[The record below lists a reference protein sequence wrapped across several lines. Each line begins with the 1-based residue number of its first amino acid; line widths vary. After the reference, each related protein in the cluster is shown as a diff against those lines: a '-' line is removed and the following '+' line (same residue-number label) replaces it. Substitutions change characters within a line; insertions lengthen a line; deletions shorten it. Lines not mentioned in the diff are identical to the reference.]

1 MTAAV
6 AEEAWSSKIPI
17 AFAPPCLLLLAMALV
32 LLLLLLLD
40 MLPPIRQISFRRA
53 MGLALLV
60 LLLLLLLTR
69 DTSRLRSDDPITT
82 PPTLPRQLSPASR
95 M

>member
-17 AFAPPCLLLLAMALV
+17 AFALPCLLLLAMALV

-40 MLPPIRQISFRRA
+40 MLPLIRQIFFRRV
-53 MGLALLV
+53 MDLA
-60 LLLLLLLTR
+60 LLLLLFR
-69 DTSRLRSDDPITT
+69 HTSRLRSDDPITM

-95 M
+95 I

>member
-6 AEEAWSSKIPI
+6 LEEAWSSKIPI
-17 AFAPPCLLLLAMALV
+17 AFALPCLLLLAMALV
-32 LLLLLLLD
+32 LLLLLQLD
-40 MLPPIRQISFRRA
+40 MQPLIRQIFFRRV

-60 LLLLLLLTR
+60 LLLLLTR
-69 DTSRLRSDDPITT
+69 HTSRLRSDDPITM

-95 M
+95 I

>member
-17 AFAPPCLLLLAMALV
+17 AFALPCLLLLAMALV

-40 MLPPIRQISFRRA
+40 MRPLIRQISFRRV
-53 MGLALLV
+53 MGLV
-60 LLLLLLLTR
+60 LLLLLTR
-69 DTSRLRSDDPITT
+69 HTSRLRSDDPITI

-95 M
+95 I

>member
-17 AFAPPCLLLLAMALV
+17 AFALPCLLLLAMALV

-40 MLPPIRQISFRRA
+40 MLPLIRQISFRRV
-53 MGLALLV
+53 MGLALL
-60 LLLLLLLTR
+60 LLLFTR
-69 DTSRLRSDDPITT
+69 HTSRLRSDDPITM
-82 PPTLPRQLSPASR
+82 PPTLPRQPSPASR
-95 M
+95 I

>member
-17 AFAPPCLLLLAMALV
+17 AFALPCLLLLAMALV

-40 MLPPIRQISFRRA
+40 MLPLIRQISFRRV
-53 MGLALLV
+53 MGLA
-60 LLLLLLLTR
+60 LLLLLTR
-69 DTSRLRSDDPITT
+69 HTSRLRSDDPITMLPIL
-82 PPTLPRQLSPASR
+82 PPSR
-95 M
+95 I

>member
-17 AFAPPCLLLLAMALV
+17 AFALPCLLLLAMALV

-40 MLPPIRQISFRRA
+40 MLPLIRQISFRRVMA
-53 MGLALLV
+53 LALLV
-60 LLLLLLLTR
+60 LLLLLLTR
-69 DTSRLRSDDPITT
+69 HTSRLRSEDPITT

-95 M
+95 I

>member
-17 AFAPPCLLLLAMALV
+17 AFALPCLLLLAMALV

-40 MLPPIRQISFRRA
+40 TLPLIRQISFRRV
-53 MGLALLV
+53 MDLA
-60 LLLLLLLTR
+60 LLLLLLTR
-69 DTSRLRSDDPITT
+69 HTSHLRSDDPITM
-82 PPTLPRQLSPASR
+82 PPTLPLQLSPASR
-95 M
+95 I

>member
-17 AFAPPCLLLLAMALV
+17 AFALPCLHLLAMALV

-40 MLPPIRQISFRRA
+40 MLPLIRQISFRRV
-53 MGLALLV
+53 MDLA
-60 LLLLLLLTR
+60 LLLLLFTR
-69 DTSRLRSDDPITT
+69 HTSRLRSDDPITI

>member
-17 AFAPPCLLLLAMALV
+17 AFALPCPLLLAMALV

-40 MLPPIRQISFRRA
+40 MQPLIRQIFFRRV
-53 MGLALLV
+53 MDLA
-60 LLLLLLLTR
+60 LLLLLTR
-69 DTSRLRSDDPITT
+69 HTSRLRSDDPITT
-82 PPTLPRQLSPASR
+82 PPTLPLQLSPASR

>member
-17 AFAPPCLLLLAMALV
+17 AFGLPCLLLLAMALV

-40 MLPPIRQISFRRA
+40 MPPLIRQISSRRV
-53 MGLALLV
+53 MGLA
-60 LLLLLLLTR
+60 LLLLLTR
-69 DTSRLRSDDPITT
+69 HTSRLRSDDPITM
-82 PPTLPRQLSPASR
+82 PPTLPRQLSLASR

>member
-17 AFAPPCLLLLAMALV
+17 VFGLPCLLLLAMALA

-40 MLPPIRQISFRRA
+40 MLPLIRQIFFRRV

-60 LLLLLLLTR
+60 LLLLLLFR
-69 DTSRLRSDDPITT
+69 HTSRLRSDDPITI

>member
-17 AFAPPCLLLLAMALV
+17 AFVLPCLLLLAMALV

-40 MLPPIRQISFRRA
+40 MQPLIRQIFFRRVMA
-53 MGLALLV
+53 LALLV
-60 LLLLLLLTR
+60 LLLLFTR
-69 DTSRLRSDDPITT
+69 HTSRLRSDDPITM
-82 PPTLPRQLSPASR
+82 PLTLPRQLSPASR

>member
-17 AFAPPCLLLLAMALV
+17 AFGLPCLLLLAMALV
-32 LLLLLLLD
+32 LLLLLD
-40 MLPPIRQISFRRA
+40 TLPLIRQISFRRV

-60 LLLLLLLTR
+60 LLLLLFR
-69 DTSRLRSDDPITT
+69 HTSRLRSDDPITM

>member
-17 AFAPPCLLLLAMALV
+17 AFALPCLLLLAMALV
-32 LLLLLLLD
+32 LLLD
-40 MLPPIRQISFRRA
+40 MLPLIRQIFFRRV
-53 MGLALLV
+53 MDLA
-60 LLLLLLLTR
+60 LLLLLLKH
-69 DTSRLRSDDPITT
+69 TSRLRSDDPITML
-82 PPTLPRQLSPASR
+82 PTLPRQLSPASR

>member
-17 AFAPPCLLLLAMALV
+17 AFALPCLLLLAMALV
-32 LLLLLLLD
+32 LLLDMQPLIRQIFFRRVMDLALLLL
-40 MLPPIRQISFRRA
+40 FKH
-53 MGLALLV
+53 
-60 LLLLLLLTR
+60 
-69 DTSRLRSDDPITT
+69 TSRLRSDDPITM
-82 PPTLPRQLSPASR
+82 PLTLPRQLSPASR

>member
-17 AFAPPCLLLLAMALV
+17 AFALPCLLLLAMALV

-40 MLPPIRQISFRRA
+40 MLPPIRQISFRRV

-60 LLLLLLLTR
+60 LLLLTR
-69 DTSRLRSDDPITT
+69 DTSRLRSDDPITM
-82 PPTLPRQLSPASR
+82 PLTLPRQLSPASR

>member
-6 AEEAWSSKIPI
+6 AEEAWSLKIPI
-17 AFAPPCLLLLAMALV
+17 AFGLPCLLLLAMALALV
-32 LLLLLLLD
+32 LLLLLD
-40 MLPPIRQISFRRA
+40 TLPLIRQISFRRV

-60 LLLLLLLTR
+60 LLLLFR
-69 DTSRLRSDDPITT
+69 HTSRLRSDDPITM
-82 PPTLPRQLSPASR
+82 PPTLPRQLNPASR